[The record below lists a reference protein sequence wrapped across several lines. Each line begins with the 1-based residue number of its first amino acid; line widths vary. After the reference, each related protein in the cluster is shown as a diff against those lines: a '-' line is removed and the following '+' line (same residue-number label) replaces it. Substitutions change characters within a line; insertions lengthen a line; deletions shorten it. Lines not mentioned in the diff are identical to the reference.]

1 MRTALSAVLLLMA
14 CALAAPEP
22 AFTREQA
29 AVFSLALQEAA
40 PATLGALRER
50 SPRHQLAG
58 ELRTLRR
65 MLSRASAYDL
75 VAQLTIVRELLPA
88 TAPSDAMTRTLDEI
102 ERAAARTLDVAPLS
116 SPTTGDVP

>member
-1 MRTALSAVLLLMA
+1 MRTALPAVLLLMA

-40 PATLGALRER
+40 PASLGALSER
-50 SPRHQLAG
+50 ATRRQLTR
-58 ELRTLRR
+58 ELRALRR
-65 MLSRASAYDL
+65 MLPRASAHDV
-75 VAQLTIVRELLPA
+75 VAQLAIVRELLSTTPR
-88 TAPSDAMTRTLDEI
+88 DALTRTLNEI

-116 SPTTGDVP
+116 SPTTGEVP